1 MQILKELWDDETGVI
16 LSAEAV
22 ILGTVGVVGLTAGLG
37 VVSRSVDGE
46 LQDLAFAIRSL
57 DQSYE
62 IPAQQSCGAYTAGS
76 CFQQEPVEES
86 LVLLCDISRKADKE
100 EKEEASRADRLKKQV
115 EKKESERRKNKKEQ
129 EL

>member
-22 ILGTVGVVGLTAGLG
+22 VLGTVGVVGLTTGLTM
-37 VVSRSVDGE
+37 VSRSVDGE

-76 CFQQEPVEES
+76 CFKQEPVAES
-86 LVLLCDISRKADKE
+86 LALSVRYCT
-100 EKEEASRADRLKKQV
+100 QG
-115 EKKESERRKNKKEQ
+115 
-129 EL
+129 